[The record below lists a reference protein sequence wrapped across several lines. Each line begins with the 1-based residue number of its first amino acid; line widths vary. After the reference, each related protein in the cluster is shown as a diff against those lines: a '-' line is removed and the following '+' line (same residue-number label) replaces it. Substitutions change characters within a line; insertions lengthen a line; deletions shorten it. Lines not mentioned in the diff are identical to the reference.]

1 MHLQLVRL
9 GTLYFLCKASF
20 FFPFAEERVWEAL
33 LKVGKAL
40 CTKEHYPENLGG
52 QSAFGGL
59 QGAALLLLPSYDPA
73 ALPFDA
79 SELTARNRKYLSIWY
94 LLSQYGS
101 MATGFEEGTQLPQ
114 RQRWDP
120 KQTT

>member
-9 GTLYFLCKASF
+9 GTLYFLCKGFLFLSF
-20 FFPFAEERVWEAL
+20 CRGTCLGGTAGRLERPCAQRSVIRE
-33 LKVGKAL
+33 
-40 CTKEHYPENLGG
+40 TGG

-79 SELTARNRKYLSIWY
+79 SELTARNRKYLSLWY